1 MTIVRPEKASGSNR
15 MRSSDRDKSRKSRSV
30 GVEASSN
37 RRSLSTPTFDPE
49 VGAQTAGRNASDPRC
64 SLVMLKLD
72 GTSRWYY
79 GEVSSS
85 GEAAASA
92 TRAHPGVTGVA
103 CRKDSDVNRGGPRR
117 TRSTGRWCL
126 LATASYKGFRSGSG
140 FSRKSEGLI
149 RASISVQQ
157 NAEGAK
163 EPYFGVL
170 VKWERRVGLP

>member
-1 MTIVRPEKASGSNR
+1 MK
-15 MRSSDRDKSRKSRSV
+15 SSDRDNSRESRSV

-37 RRSLSTPTFDPE
+37 RRSLSTPTFDPM
-49 VGAQTAGRNASDPRC
+49 VGAQTAGRNASEPRC
-64 SLVMLKLD
+64 SLVMRNLD

-85 GEAAASA
+85 GAAAANA

-103 CRKDSDVNRGGPRR
+103 CRKDPGVNRGGPRR
-117 TRSTGRWCL
+117 TRRTSRWCL
-126 LATASYKGFRSGSG
+126 LATASYKVSEVEDGS
-140 FSRKSEGLI
+140 SRKSEGLI

-170 VKWERRVGLP
+170 AKQKRRVGLP